1 MVHFVMFSKFH
12 RDFIFV
18 KGVGK
23 VRGDAKKVRFEENS
37 EFISRIPVPF
47 F

>member
-12 RDFIFV
+12 RDFIFD
-18 KGVGK
+18 KGVSK
-23 VRGDAKKVRFEENS
+23 VRGVAKEVRFKENS
-37 EFISRIPVPF
+37 EFISRLPVPF